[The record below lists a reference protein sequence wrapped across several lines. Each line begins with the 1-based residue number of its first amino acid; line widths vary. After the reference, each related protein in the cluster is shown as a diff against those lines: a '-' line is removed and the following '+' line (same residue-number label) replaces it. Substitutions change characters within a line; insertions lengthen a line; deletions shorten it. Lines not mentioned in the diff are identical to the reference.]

1 MKVSVTPWD
10 LFPRVR
16 PLTGRIL
23 SLWDIL
29 LLKEMGT
36 EGEISKREGGGCP
49 VMGRGHASRRHK
61 PHPEDHPQKTGLA
74 RSRCCPA

>member
-1 MKVSVTPWD
+1 MHGESTWREPMKVSVTPWD

-49 VMGRGHASRRHK
+49 VMGRGDGSWQHNLTRKSTHR
-61 PHPEDHPQKTGLA
+61 
-74 RSRCCPA
+74 